1 MDAKSRKIETP
12 ALYMWFTT
20 FEGLNFSRGAAIAT
34 LLVVGIAVVIVPY
47 IWYSVRSERRT

>member
-1 MDAKSRKIETP
+1 
-12 ALYMWFTT
+12 MWFTT